1 VTPTLTTLIA
11 DLVGETAEGVRE
23 ASIAAA
29 RRRTSLHDG
38 LTAEPSEADVDGAL
52 ASLFPPLARP
62 PVDLLA
68 RVLDREALDE
78 YVSTWRPGRTSVRA
92 GEVYLH
98 PGLVEAD
105 DAKARIAEFPPIE
118 RELGVSVLE
127 TVERGEGVGRLTEA
141 SVALVRRTLRARIEA
156 ERRTAVAAFAD
167 GVPTPVVETATVE
180 VKAAFGGEERIE
192 ATLLDGRDGT
202 VDPGVVGTITAD
214 LRFLSLPYGEDH
226 DDGRGGDD
234 DGRGGDGR
242 GDGHDGDPDPDGRD
256 RNERPGPREPLDP
269 GRPASGRSFDP
280 GRPFRRAVT
289 RVDERSDP
297 DLDVRDG
304 PDEPADGDRG

>member
-1 VTPTLTTLIA
+1 MTPTLTTLIA

-23 ASIAAA
+23 ASIAAT

-38 LTAEPSEADVDGAL
+38 LTAGPSEADIDDAL

-62 PVDLLA
+62 PVELLA

-78 YVSTWRPGRTSVRA
+78 YVSNWRPGATSVRT

-98 PGLVEAD
+98 PDLADAGEA
-105 DAKARIAEFPPIE
+105 KRPIAEFPPIE
-118 RELGVSVLE
+118 RELGVSVLR
-127 TVERGEGVGRLTEA
+127 TVERGEGVGRLTEE
-141 SVALVRRTLRARIEA
+141 SVALVRKTLRGRIEA
-156 ERRTAVAAFAD
+156 ERRTVAAAFAD

-180 VKAAFGGEERIE
+180 VKAAFGGGEERIE
-192 ATLLDGRDGT
+192 ATLLDGREGT
-202 VDPGVVGTITAD
+202 VDPGTVGTVTAD
-214 LRFLSLPYGEDH
+214 LRFVSLPYGDDY
-226 DDGRGGDD
+226 DDGE
-234 DGRGGDGR
+234 GGDGR

-256 RNERPGPREPLDP
+256 PSERPKPHEPLDP

-289 RVDERSDP
+289 RVDERADP
-297 DLDVRDG
+297 DREG
-304 PDEPADGDRG
+304 PGEPADGDRR

>member
-23 ASIAAA
+23 ASIAAT

-38 LTAEPSEADVDGAL
+38 LTAGPSEADVDDAL

-68 RVLDREALDE
+68 RVLDREELDE

-98 PGLVEAD
+98 PDLAD
-105 DAKARIAEFPPIE
+105 AGETKRRVAEFPPIE
-118 RELGVSVLE
+118 RELGVSVLR

-141 SVALVRRTLRARIEA
+141 SVALVRKTLRGRIEA
-156 ERRTAVAAFAD
+156 ERRTAAAAFAD

-180 VKAAFGGEERIE
+180 VKAAFGGAEERIE
-192 ATLLDGRDGT
+192 ATLLDGREGT
-202 VDPGVVGTITAD
+202 VDPGTVGTVTAD
-214 LRFLSLPYGEDH
+214 LRFVSLPYGDDH
-226 DDGRGGDD
+226 DDRD
-234 DGRGGDGR
+234 DGR
-242 GDGHDGDPDPDGRD
+242 GDGDDDRDDGRGDGDNGGPDPDGRD
-256 RNERPGPREPLDP
+256 RVDRPRPGEPLD
-269 GRPASGRSFDP
+269 S
-280 GRPFRRAVT
+280 GRPFDPDRPFPGRRAVT
-289 RVDERSDP
+289 RVDEREDP
-297 DLDVRDG
+297 DRDG
-304 PDEPADGDRG
+304 PDEPADGDRR